1 MAKRITEEMK
11 IKINELYLDLGVQKE
26 VAEVLGISASSVS
39 KYLIPNYK
47 KNDKKN
53 IDFSVSPPRG
63 CRGFIENIREN
74 GFCDACKLTEQE
86 LNELV
91 QFQKEY
97 F

>member
-11 IKINELYLDLGVQKE
+11 IKINELYLELGVQKK
-26 VAEVLGISASSVS
+26 VAEALGISTSSVS

-47 KNDKKN
+47 RNEEKN
-53 IDFSVSPPRG
+53 IDFSIPPPRG
-63 CRGFIENIREN
+63 CNAFMKSIVED
-74 GFCDACKLTEQE
+74 GFCYACGLTEEE
-86 LNELV
+86 LDELV

>member
-11 IKINELYLDLGVQKE
+11 IKINELYLELGVQKK
-26 VAEVLGISASSVS
+26 VAEALGISTSSVS

-47 KNDKKN
+47 RNEKKN
-53 IDFSVSPPRG
+53 IDFSVPPPRG
-63 CRGFIENIREN
+63 CRALMKGIMDD
-74 GFCDACKLTEQE
+74 FCDACRLTEEE
-86 LNELV
+86 LDELV